1 MLVGKFERDLP
12 GRCSSFVWKTLSLH
26 RQPNEMLCI
35 MISLRQ
41 ALDDEEKVV
50 IKGFFSFLLFLCLWH
65 SVLRNDTTNIPVP
78 FKCKFYPEMP
88 AAAMRPILRIHHA
101 IRRRL
106 FERWIAL
113 STSQGHLS
121 RWGTIMLMPLPGRG
135 AGGGGTPGNS
145 WWGRASRFFKSWPYF
160 RPKNVIFYTR
170 FQTRPLKSIPVFR
183 PGP

>member
-1 MLVGKFERDLP
+1 MGPGVEKSRERNPFNYKKGMLVGKFERDPP

-50 IKGFFSFLLFLCLWH
+50 IKVFFSFLLFVCLSH

-88 AAAMRPILRIHHA
+88 AAAMRAILRIHHA

-113 STSQGHLS
+113 SISQG
-121 RWGTIMLMPLPGRG
+121 
-135 AGGGGTPGNS
+135 
-145 WWGRASRFFKSWPYF
+145 
-160 RPKNVIFYTR
+160 RPTKYSSK
-170 FQTRPLKSIPVFR
+170 PLKHSIVKRILVFKR
-183 PGP
+183 